1 MIRFLTIST
10 FRKRIE
16 SLLKVK
22 RGVYRNINDEI
33 IREFTGK
40 SIEDIRNNRDMI
52 LIANDLLVIKLRLPD
67 KKQRLSKKDGYRL
80 IYLVSKTTENV
91 VFLEIYP
98 KNGPSQQLDISD
110 NDLAMLLDEF
120 TIETKEQSLVEFSMQ

>member
-1 MIRFLTIST
+1 MIRFLTISS

-16 SLLKVK
+16 ALLKIK
-22 RGVYRNINDEI
+22 RGVYQNINNEI
-33 IREFTGK
+33 VRDFNGK
-40 SIEDIRNNRDMI
+40 SIEEIRNNRDMI
-52 LIANDLLVIKLRLPD
+52 LIANEFVVIKLRLPD

-91 VFLEIYP
+91 VFLDAYP

-110 NDLAMLLDEF
+110 NDLAMLLDQFALEA
-120 TIETKEQSLVEFSMQ
+120 KEGSLVDFYME

>member
-1 MIRFLTIST
+1 
-10 FRKRIE
+10 
-16 SLLKVK
+16 
-22 RGVYRNINDEI
+22 
-33 IREFTGK
+33 
-40 SIEDIRNNRDMI
+40 MI